1 MKNSPFIMVV
11 DDDEE
16 ILSMVSQALEQ
27 EGYDVATALDG
38 NTALDMVR
46 ERQPDLMLLD
56 FSMPKLDGFEILR
69 LMRQQFNFPIIM
81 LTGIVEPTKVDA
93 ALTIGADDY
102 IKKPF
107 ALREMV
113 ARIEAKLRR
122 VRWQQ
127 ANNEEGSL
135 V

>member
-16 ILSMVSQALEQ
+16 ILSLVSQTLEQ
-27 EGYDVATALDG
+27 EGYDVATTPDG
-38 NTALDMVR
+38 NSALKMAQ
-46 ERQPDLMLLD
+46 ERQPDLVLLD
-56 FSMPKLDGFEILR
+56 ISMPKLDGFEVLR
-69 LMRQQFNFPIIM
+69 RMRRQFNFPVIM
-81 LTGIVEPTKVDA
+81 LTGIVEPTKIDA
-93 ALTIGADDY
+93 ALTIDADDY

-113 ARIEAKLRR
+113 ARIKAKLRR
-122 VRWQQ
+122 VSWQQ
-127 ANNEEGSL
+127 AAKKKL